1 MRWKSLLTCCK
12 ASMCSTAQSPRA
24 RKAFSRAWAAR
35 TCPAPD
41 VENKTNTRGFVFIC
55 GEFLRRQAASGSLA
69 LSRGDF
75 LQDASRDFLQIPEP
89 HQVILKIVIQELR
102 VLRAQL
108 RPQNHVTQFCG
119 MRKQRLFLQFL
130 ERNLGVVV
138 IHGFP
143 QRKNSSWVLYSV
155 TAATGSHPRSG
166 GRNPTQRL
174 QRQARM
180 HNARFSP
187 RCPPSRSRWA
197 RYAQP
202 LPGNGYLRRR
212 TA

>member
-41 VENKTNTRGFVFIC
+41 VADSNNTRGFVFIC
-55 GEFLRRQAASGSLA
+55 GEFLRRQAASGRLA
-69 LSRGDF
+69 LPRGDF

-89 HQVILKIVIQELR
+89 CQVILKIVIQELR
-102 VLRAQL
+102 ILRAQL
-108 RPQNHVTQFCG
+108 RPQNHISQFYG

-143 QRKNSSWVLYSV
+143 QHKDSIVLSYCRNRESP
-155 TAATGSHPRSG
+155 GSG
-166 GRNPTQRL
+166 CL
-174 QRQARM
+174 
-180 HNARFSP
+180 SP
-187 RCPPSRSRWA
+187 IILS
-197 RYAQP
+197 P
-202 LPGNGYLRRR
+202 LNGQVKMSPM
-212 TA
+212 